1 VELCVRKLDLGP
13 REGALQFFFPFVIF
27 FRFAPRWRSS
37 VVEHLICNQ
46 RVGGSNPSASSAI
59 IF

>member
-1 VELCVRKLDLGP
+1 VWKLDLGP
-13 REGALQFFFPFVIF
+13 REGALQFLFPFVILF
-27 FRFAPRWRSS
+27 WFAPRWRSS